1 MAVRADVPTV
11 VPAQRSLPE
20 AASGVADRPGEPLA
34 QGGSSSA
41 IRGSDPDLHGFGTMR
56 YIRSRGLAGECTGRR
71 RSHAAIALAVGI
83 AASMGTASEAADSL
97 PVPGLYRVE
106 VRISLP
112 NVQDTAAPMLLTRC
126 IGADD
131 LQSGRAFF
139 VMSENPLKSCD
150 LLDYRV
156 TAGTAVYR
164 IACPGPNKG
173 SAVAVFDTAATSYHG
188 TIQMN
193 MGGKNMTMSEAQ
205 AATRIGDCR

>member
-1 MAVRADVPTV
+1 MG
-11 VPAQRSLPE
+11 
-20 AASGVADRPGEPLA
+20 SG
-34 QGGSSSA
+34 
-41 IRGSDPDLHGFGTMR
+41 
-56 YIRSRGLAGECTGRR
+56 
-71 RSHAAIALAVGI
+71 
-83 AASMGTASEAADSL
+83 SEAADSL

-126 IGADD
+126 VGPAD

-150 LLDYRV
+150 LLDYEV

-164 IACPGPNKG
+164 IACPGPNRG
-173 SAVAVFDTAATSYHG
+173 SAVGVFDTAATSYRG

-193 MGGKNMTMSEAQ
+193 MGGKNMTMSETQ